1 MTAESMPLAA
11 DLHISPVRTFLA
23 MLRREVVV
31 LRRGF
36 VTWLARTILQPL
48 LMVLIFFYIL
58 PQVGAG
64 PMGGGQGSTAYATIL
79 VPGMVSTS
87 IMMTGVMSVLFPL
100 MMELGWSKEIA
111 DRLLAPLPTW
121 GLALE
126 KIAAGAV
133 QALIAGV
140 VVFPIVL
147 FIHAPGHAPDV
158 HVSNWFLLAL
168 VMLLAAIAAPSLGLF
183 LGTLVEPQKMNQV
196 FGFVLMPVAMFGCT
210 YFPWRSLSAIPWL
223 QYLVLVNPIVYAS
236 EGLRTALTPAVPH
249 MHPAIF
255 LPVLAG
261 LCVLLGLLAT
271 RTFTRRVLD

>member
-1 MTAESMPLAA
+1 MTAESMPLVG
-11 DLHISPVRTFLA
+11 DLHVSPIRTFLA

-36 VTWLARTILQPL
+36 VTWLSRTVLQPL

-58 PQVGAG
+58 PKAGTG
-64 PMGGGQGSTAYATIL
+64 PMGASGSTAYSTIL

-87 IMMTGVMSVLFPL
+87 IMMTGMMSVLFPL

-133 QALIAGV
+133 QAIIAGI

-147 FIHAPGHAPDV
+147 FIHAPGHAPDI
-158 HVSNWFLLAL
+158 HVSNWFLLIG
-168 VMLLAAIAAPSLGLF
+168 VMLMAAIAAPSLGLF
-183 LGTLVEPQKMNQV
+183 LGTLVEPQKMNQI

-210 YFPWRSLSAIPWL
+210 YFPWRALSAIPWL

-236 EGLRTALTPAVPH
+236 EGLRAALTPAVPH

-261 LCVLLGLLAT
+261 LCVLLCALAA
-271 RTFTRRVLD
+271 RSFTRRVLD